1 MTQPATYH
9 EVLDR
14 YQAQA
19 EAANIDRIVSD
30 FYRQFKPRP
39 RLTVSQWADRY
50 RHLSPES
57 SAEPGKWQT
66 ARTPYLREIMDVV
79 NDPKVHT
86 AVVMTCSQIGKSE
99 ALNNIL
105 FYYAHQD
112 PCAMLMIQPTLS
124 DAEDYSKSRLSP
136 SIRDSA
142 VLREIFGEEKS
153 RKSNSTIMKKSFP
166 GGRLVLVG
174 ANSPAGLSSKP
185 IRVVLP
191 DEIDRYDTTKE
202 GSPVRL
208 AMKRTS
214 TFFNRKMILTST
226 PSIAGISEVESWYK
240 LSDQRKYFVPCV
252 ECGEHILLKWEQVVW
267 DKDESGNH
275 LPETA
280 KYCCQECGVL
290 LNDYQINEMV
300 KLGEWRATA
309 PFTGIA
315 GFGDFPELYS
325 PWKKM
330 SETVKEF
337 LDVKDDTDSLRVWVN
352 TSLGQVWEDKNE
364 KLDYNEI
371 YDRREVYN
379 LVVPREACFI
389 TCAVDVQGDRLEA
402 LTLAWGADEEAWGL
416 EHRVFYGDPGVVTRD
431 LKKTDVN
438 QLTFD
443 EVSDFPTE
451 MQAKGVWKELEEFLQ
466 TTYEHESGELLR
478 INLCVIDSGGHHT
491 DQVYAFVR
499 PRERRQIYAI
509 KGDSNRGKPVIDRP
523 SRKNKG
529 KIQLFNVGVFAGK
542 ESIQSRLKKQKP
554 GPGYFHFPDR
564 FDREFFE
571 QLVSEKKVTKE
582 ARGQKVVEWV
592 KIRQRNEAFDL
603 MVYNFAALRIRFQVR
618 ELLNVYVKRFQD
630 RITEKK
636 QTETSGEKQEEKNR
650 AVNRRRPGG
659 FVKNW

>member
-1 MTQPATYH
+1 MREAIAA
-9 EVLDR
+9 
-14 YQAQA
+14 YQAQQNQ
-19 EAANIDRIVSD
+19 ANIDAIVRD
-30 FYRQFKPRP
+30 FHLQFKPRP
-39 RLTVSQWADRY
+39 RLKVSEWADRF

-66 ARTPYLREIMDVV
+66 SRTPYLKQIMDAV
-79 NDPKVHT
+79 NDPSIHT
-86 AVVMTCSQIGKSE
+86 IVVMTCSQIGKSE

-112 PCAMLMIQPTLS
+112 PCAMLMIQPTLT
-124 DAEDYSKSRLSP
+124 DAEDYSKSRLAP
-136 SIRDSA
+136 SIRDSSE
-142 VLREIFGEEKS
+142 LRVIFGEEKS
-153 RKSNSTIMKKSFP
+153 RKSNSTIMKKSFS

-174 ANSPAGLSSKP
+174 ANSPSGLSSKP
-185 IRVVLP
+185 IRVVLA
-191 DEIDRYDTTKE
+191 DEIDRYEATKE

-226 PSIAGISEVESWYK
+226 PSIGGLSEVESWYK
-240 LSDQRKYFVPCV
+240 LSDMRKYFVPCA
-252 ECGEHILLKWEQVVW
+252 ECGEHILLKWDQVMW
-267 DKDESGNH
+267 DKDSDGRH
-275 LPETA
+275 LTETA
-280 KYCCQECGVL
+280 KYCCQECGSL

-300 KLGEWRATA
+300 QLGEWKATA
-309 PFTGIA
+309 PFSGIA
-315 GFGDFPELYS
+315 GFGEFPELYS
-325 PWKKM
+325 PWKRM

-337 LDVKDDTDSLRVWVN
+337 LDVKNDTDSLRVWIN

-371 YDRREVYN
+371 YERREVYN

-389 TCAVDVQGDRLEA
+389 TCSVDTQGDRLEA
-402 LTLAWGADEEAWGL
+402 LVIAWGADEEAWAI
-416 EHRVFYGDPGVVTRD
+416 EHRIFYGDPGIVTRD
-431 LKKTDVN
+431 LSKTDVN

-443 EVSDFPTE
+443 QVSDFDAQS
-451 MQAKGVWKELEEFLQ
+451 QAKGVWKELDDFLL
-466 TTYEHESGELLR
+466 TTYEHESGELMR
-478 INLCVIDSGGHHT
+478 IGITVIDSGGHHT

-499 PRERRQIYAI
+499 LRERRGVYAI

-529 KIQLFNVGVFAGK
+529 KIQLFNIGVFAGK
-542 ESIQSRLKKQKP
+542 ESIQSRLKKQRP

-564 FDREFFE
+564 FDKEFFE

-582 ARGQKVVEWV
+582 VRGQKVVEWV
-592 KIRQRNEAFDL
+592 KTRQRNEAFDL

-618 ELLNVYVKRFQD
+618 ELLNLYSKKFQD
-630 RITEKK
+630 KIAEKRQDK
-636 QTETSGEKQEEKNR
+636 EKPKAEEIRNSQKR
-650 AVNRRRPGG
+650 KPGG